1 LHPQTPYNIFDQQLT
16 HGKEAALALFDEHMH
31 HLGDNA
37 YAAKA
42 RKELTEK
49 LIAQDAQHRSRYRVD
64 WVRFP
69 VPTTSRRLLL
79 VGCLIRLE
87 CPLSFLRR
95 SSSCM
100 YSAHRLTFDGMSV
113 IWDFIKV
120 AAAFVITVCPALY
133 GLWRWKQSV
142 LRADGDGHHAI
153 VVQAAQWLD
162 GLERSII
169 VSLLPS
175 IVRLDSAGPR
185 CVVL

>member
-1 LHPQTPYNIFDQQLT
+1 
-16 HGKEAALALFDEHMH
+16 MH

-64 WVRFP
+64 WW
-69 VPTTSRRLLL
+69 T
-79 VGCLIRLE
+79 
-87 CPLSFLRR
+87 
-95 SSSCM
+95 
-100 YSAHRLTFDGMSV
+100 SV
-113 IWDFIKV
+113 IWDCIKV

-162 GLERSII
+162 GLEKSII
-169 VSLLPS
+169 MLTPS
-175 IVRLDSAGPR
+175 GRKAEEARKLAEEEEAARKRKEEEAAREEEEAARRRKEAEAALEEELAARKRADEAARKDEEAARKLAMIGMLDSDDFY
-185 CVVL
+185 